1 MEKIYSKI
9 AEKIALNK
17 EKIEEKLNVKIT
29 IKGKQIEIEGSPVEE
44 YETRT
49 IIETVEFGFR
59 LKDALRLA
67 DESIIFRKI
76 PIKNFTNRKNME
88 EVRGRIIGSEGK
100 TKHTLEE
107 ISGCA
112 VAIHNNYVGIIGPAE
127 DIEEATTAVINLIKG
142 SKQANVYRFL
152 ERMNVAKRDKPD
164 LGLKRNKKEIS

>member
-1 MEKIYSKI
+1 MEKIYSEI

-17 EKIEEKLNVKIT
+17 EKIEEKLNVKLS
-29 IKGKQIEIEGSPVEE
+29 IKGKQIEIEGAPVEE
-44 YETRT
+44 YEART
-49 IIETVEFGFR
+49 VIEALEFGFR

-67 DESIIFRKI
+67 DESIMFRKI

-88 EVRGRIIGSEGK
+88 EVRGRVIGSEGK

-112 VAIHNNYVGIIGPAE
+112 VAIHNNHVGIIGPAE

-152 ERMNVAKRDKPD
+152 ERMNAAKHDKPD
-164 LGLKRNKKEIS
+164 LGLKENKKEKS